1 MMTDSA
7 STHMSGTTIAYA
19 DLARNIDND
28 ATLGL
33 DPWRPL
39 PEGCRAL
46 CVQTPKTDAD
56 MQRLSQL
63 WNGRRDIELRLSG
76 YAAQDF
82 ESLRYFPGLERL
94 NVEVPIVRNIDGL
107 RHVADSLKEFALAHT
122 TVRLSLRPAAS
133 CTRLQSLHLQ
143 RQQKDFGELRA
154 LTGLRHLGLSGIS
167 LPDLS
172 PLLAF
177 ENLRSL
183 FVGFCKP
190 IDLGLLERF
199 TGLEAIHLIKINN
212 LPELTA
218 LRLARNLRRIELQW
232 LPHVETLPD
241 LSQLARL
248 EEIEIESMKS
258 LRDISAIARAP
269 ALRFLGL
276 WDCKS
281 LTPQSFQCLLGHPT
295 LKSLH
300 FGVGRLKDNDAIAAM
315 FPQDMQRSVSHRITP
330 GTYLRRPTPSG

>member
-7 STHMSGTTIAYA
+7 STNMSGKATAYA

-33 DPWRPL
+33 DAWRPL

-56 MQRLSQL
+56 MQRLGNL
-63 WNGRRDIELRLSG
+63 WNGRRDIELRLLG
-76 YAAQDF
+76 YAVQDLEF
-82 ESLRYFPGLERL
+82 LRYFPGLQRL
-94 NVEVPIVRNIDGL
+94 NVEVPIVRNVDGL
-107 RHVADSLKEFALAHT
+107 RHVADSLKQFALANT
-122 TVRLSLRPAAS
+122 TARLSLRPVAS
-133 CTRLQSLHLQ
+133 CTRLESLHLQ
-143 RQQKDFGELRA
+143 RQQKDFAELRS
-154 LTGLRHLGLSGIS
+154 LTGLRHVGLSGIS
-167 LPDLS
+167 LRDLS
-172 PLLAF
+172 ALLPF
-177 ENLRSL
+177 ENLQSL
-183 FVGFCKP
+183 FLGFCKP
-190 IDLGLLERF
+190 IDLGLLDRL
-199 TGLEAIHLIKINN
+199 TTLEAIHLIKINN
-212 LPELTA
+212 LPELSA

-276 WDCKS
+276 WDCKG
-281 LTPQSFQCLLGHPT
+281 LTPQSFQCLLGHPA

-300 FGVGRLKDNDAIAAM
+300 FGIGRLRDNEAVAAM
-315 FPQDMQRSVSHRITP
+315 FPEEMQRSVTYRITP
-330 GTYLRRPTPSG
+330 GTYLRRPTP